1 LYKLGEAIAGT
12 MSGPLYLA
20 LGFSKNEIASI
31 AKVFGVIATLLG
43 VAIGGVMVLRLG
55 AFRGLLIG
63 GILQA
68 GSNLMYILQVWA
80 GHDLTMLA
88 VTIGTENLTNGIG
101 SAAFVAYLS
110 GLCNLSFTATQ
121 YALLSSLATVGVN
134 VMSASGGYLAD
145 RLGWVEFFLVST
157 VMCIPGLLLLV
168 WMMRRMPAPASP
180 EPAR

>member
-1 LYKLGEAIAGT
+1 
-12 MSGPLYLA
+12 
-20 LGFSKNEIASI
+20 
-31 AKVFGVIATLLG
+31 
-43 VAIGGVMVLRLG
+43 
-55 AFRGLLIG
+55 
-63 GILQA
+63 
-68 GSNLMYILQVWA
+68 MYILQVWA

-134 VMSASGGYLAD
+134 VLSASGGYLAD

-168 WMMRRMPAPASP
+168 WIMRRTPTAAPPPGAP
-180 EPAR
+180 EPAC